1 MSRTYKISLG
11 YTHPS
16 TGFKEIFRAD
26 WAIAGCEEELEILM
40 ATVSAIMHHTGRMGL
55 TPLAA
60 FAKAQPLEG
69 LVMHDVI
76 ASLNGK
82 TPLRRM
88 TAPIDDLIPNY
99 GALIDLRAPG
109 VVDISHTFC
118 FRINSLCF
126 LTQEEKKDL
135 LLVAPDGLEA
145 SAIGKEVEL
154 GSGRLTL
161 DDLVVLHD
169 LAGEARERGKA
180 GFCVV
185 GPEDDDRVCLL
196 S

>member
-1 MSRTYKISLG
+1 MSRTYKVSLG

-16 TGFKEIFRAD
+16 TGFKEIFRAE
-26 WAIAGCEEELEILM
+26 WAIAGCEEALEILM
-40 ATVSAIMHHTGRMGL
+40 ATMSSIMHHTGRMGL

-60 FAKAQPLEG
+60 FAKAQSLEG
-69 LVMHDVI
+69 IVMNDVI

-82 TPLRRM
+82 MPLRRM
-88 TAPIDDLIPNY
+88 TAPIEDLIPNN

-109 VVDISHTFC
+109 VVDVSHTFC

-145 SAIGKEVEL
+145 SVIGKEIEL
-154 GSGRLTL
+154 GSGALTL

-185 GPEDDDRVCLL
+185 GPEDDDRACLL